1 MTKEFTRFN
10 KESNQ
15 IEILPGGKRRIEE
28 IGKAMGMTG
37 GELQKMAI
45 NAGMFDMKLKQIKF
59 PTDIATKEDRELIAT
74 MAQIN
79 DKGIATVRMEKID
92 EKGNRTGEYV
102 EKLVSELNTDD
113 VKKLAEQQKNND
125 ASIEDIAKNQLTE
138 LKKITTSINAFVGAA
153 KYGIASSNVV
163 QTGYKASLGTFQN
176 LLDEKIPQG
185 MKKSEN
191 YRTGTD
197 EMVNKLQDLL
207 KISGIGDYISEL
219 TTNTKTYLE
228 TLGSGIKNVFGS
240 GGVDTEYAENSY
252 GIPQQTNTI
261 NTNLPNQKI
270 ETENNIKVDFKVTT
284 DENILPKTKEDINT
298 AINYYFNGPDGPS
311 HIQMLLNLMPK
322 EATSNGLIK
331 KP

>member
-1 MTKEFTRFN
+1 MNRMMQRFGQSLLNDNLHLYFENKKRKAFAAHFLFDNFSVFINTSSETSEMTLAVLRNFMLKNGNEFPD
-10 KESNQ
+10 
-15 IEILPGGKRRIEE
+15 L
-28 IGKAMGMTG
+28 
-37 GELQKMAI
+37 L
-45 NAGMFDMKLKQIKF
+45 
-59 PTDIATKEDRELIAT
+59 
-74 MAQIN
+74 
-79 DKGIATVRMEKID
+79 
-92 EKGNRTGEYV
+92 NRY
-102 EKLVSELNTDD
+102 LD
-113 VKKLAEQQKNND
+113 V
-125 ASIEDIAKNQLTE
+125 IAKNQLTE

-240 GGVDTEYAENSY
+240 GGVDTEYAANNY